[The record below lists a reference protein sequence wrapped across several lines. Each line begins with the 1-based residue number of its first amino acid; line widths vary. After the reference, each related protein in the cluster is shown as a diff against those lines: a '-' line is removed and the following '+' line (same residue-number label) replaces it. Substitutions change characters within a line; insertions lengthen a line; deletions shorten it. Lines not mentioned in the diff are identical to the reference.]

1 MAEIER
7 MTIALTAEMAKTVR
21 AAVERGDYA
30 SSSEIIR
37 EALRDWSDKRMLR
50 QRDLDALRASLQ
62 QARDGIAAG
71 RAISLED
78 ARKELRAH
86 FKAMGKNGA
95 KKRAR

>member
-21 AAVERGDYA
+21 AAVEKGDYA

-50 QRDLDALRASLQ
+50 QRDLDALKASIQ
-62 QARDGIAAG
+62 EGIDSADAG
-71 RAISLED
+71 RLIPAEQVF
-78 ARKELRAH
+78 KELRARYRR
-86 FKAMGKNGA
+86 M
-95 KKRAR
+95 ARQRKS

>member
-30 SSSEIIR
+30 SSSEIVR

-50 QRDLDALRASLQ
+50 QRDLDALKASIQ
-62 QARDGIAAG
+62 EARDDIAAG
-71 RAISLED
+71 RSISLED
-78 ARKELRAH
+78 SRKELRAH
-86 FKAMGKNGA
+86 FEAMGKNGV

>member
-30 SSSEIIR
+30 SSSEIVR

-50 QRDLDALRASLQ
+50 QRDLDALRASIQEGL
-62 QARDGIAAG
+62 DDIAAG
-71 RAISLED
+71 RVYPAEQVL
-78 ARKELRAH
+78 KELRARY
-86 FKAMGKNGA
+86 KAMPKSRTR
-95 KKRAR
+95 K